1 LILAEKAG
9 FEPAEGSTSPSESG
23 FACFP
28 KRKAKQSVPVSI
40 AGAAQCASPASI
52 VKAFAQGGSGR
63 SFYVDGHAGLAG
75 AFGNEFGKLPIG
87 TL

>member
-1 LILAEKAG
+1 
-9 FEPAEGSTSPSESG
+9 
-23 FACFP
+23 
-28 KRKAKQSVPVSI
+28 VPVSI